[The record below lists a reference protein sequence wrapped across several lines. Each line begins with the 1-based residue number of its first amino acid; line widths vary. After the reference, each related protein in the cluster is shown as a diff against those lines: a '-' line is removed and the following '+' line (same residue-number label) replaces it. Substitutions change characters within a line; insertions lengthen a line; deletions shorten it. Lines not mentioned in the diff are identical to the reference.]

1 MFALYFSKVLFLLI
15 KTPPSKKI
23 LTNFKQL
30 ELSPNKSQ
38 DIRQKTKKL
47 FELKMKRK
55 LRVGGIEM
63 GFCLDGYLL
72 KKWLPGPRIILV
84 YRTKFGCLWL
94 ESIGWLY
101 KNKTI

>member
-63 GFCLDGYLL
+63 GFLSRRLFAQKLAAWAEDNSSL
-72 KKWLPGPRIILV
+72 
-84 YRTKFGCLWL
+84 
-94 ESIGWLY
+94 
-101 KNKTI
+101 